1 MRYFGLLMFPA
12 KTLHASYRY
21 RAELPTTPQ
30 LGCIHTY
37 LYDLPTVICI
47 YTYFVVVLNFE
58 WPFQTQRQPRLEH
71 TYIEVRKARYI
82 YMWYKQSEMN
92 NIKEMNS
99 FVSNSGIS
107 QGPTQREV
115 VAAQDRLTHLP
126 DTEEWN
132 GQLWSIYNDEMLLG
146 FRVKTK
152 LDLVQC
158 RIVHESAAYIYI
170 SRTARSAKSRL
181 AR

>member
-1 MRYFGLLMFPA
+1 
-12 KTLHASYRY
+12 
-21 RAELPTTPQ
+21 
-30 LGCIHTY
+30 
-37 LYDLPTVICI
+37 
-47 YTYFVVVLNFE
+47 
-58 WPFQTQRQPRLEH
+58 
-71 TYIEVRKARYI
+71 
-82 YMWYKQSEMN
+82 MWYKQSEMN

-115 VAAQDRLTHLP
+115 VATQDRLTHLP

-152 LDLVQC
+152 VDLVQC

-170 SRTARSAKSRL
+170 YSVQREALSLVWRVEVL
-181 AR
+181 L

>member
-47 YTYFVVVLNFE
+47 YTYFVVVLNFG

-82 YMWYKQSEMN
+82 YVVQAERDEQHKGDEQFCEQFRYKPRANTARGS
-92 NIKEMNS
+92 S
-99 FVSNSGIS
+99 S
-107 QGPTQREV
+107 T
-115 VAAQDRLTHLP
+115 
-126 DTEEWN
+126 
-132 GQLWSIYNDEMLLG
+132 GQVDASAGYR
-146 FRVKTK
+146 RV
-152 LDLVQC
+152 
-158 RIVHESAAYIYI
+158 E
-170 SRTARSAKSRL
+170 RTAL
-181 AR
+181 VDI